1 MMSVP
6 SGNVVLVAEAQ
17 IFVRG
22 AAADVLNDHGYEVIE
37 VGSADGALA
46 VLAERGRDIRA
57 LFTDL
62 SMPGSIDGLALA
74 HTVRRCWPWIGLLLT
89 SGRPRPPTSEL
100 PEGSRF
106 LMKAYDTA
114 RMAKH
119 IWELASFR

>member
-37 VGSADGALA
+37 AGSADEALA
-46 VLAERGRDIRA
+46 VLAERSRDIRA
-57 LFTDL
+57 LFADL

-74 HTVRRCWPWIGLLLT
+74 HTVRRRWPWIGLLLT

-100 PEGSRF
+100 PKGSRF
-106 LMKAYDTA
+106 LAKAYDA
-114 RMAKH
+114 AHMAKQVK
-119 IWELASFR
+119 ELASVR